1 MGYFGQPSIFATI
14 AKGIFI
20 AVFAYGAFPTIFA
33 ICKPKINVKSYRW
46 ICFLVNFAVYL
57 CFALIG
63 GNYNAAPYLL
73 WTLAFCFIFKR
84 FLPEIEPPIDY
95 SKMEKKSFEEV
106 SSSVPEEV
114 LEQCGSQRGSREG
127 ITRVAESFAKD
138 GKIPL
143 EYVPSLVEEYM
154 KPVNTVAKNQTT
166 EEPVVEVEK
175 ESGVCYCR
183 FCGAKIAEGD
193 IFCRSCGAE
202 LNSATAPK
210 RKHQKAGAERGADY
224 RPFIAIGAIALL
236 ILVALIVIIIILVK
250 ADSSVPMSAQSENSI
265 QTPVPTVISTPEPTP
280 EEPENTIIL
289 FPSPEQ
295 NGVEWPEDMSWT
307 FSPRSGENN
316 GAESWPQY
324 YSAKAAI
331 EQAIQDSGLGSE
343 KTDTYAAAYMEARA
357 NGENDLEAH
366 ITALTTTDVGKC
378 LLGKMEYSQYIYN
391 SALETGVNEYDAKQ
405 LSNQTANTWDLAWRT
420 YTDAR
425 SERAHSHA
433 QAVDSVI
440 WTCFRDPWAD
450 GYSEISK
457 RYSAYLALGYS
468 ADEAFAKIEEERGEL
483 YRLLKEHYEMES
495 IDINDI
501 STIAKQSIT
510 IPEET
515 TIPFNYHEYSR
526 AREQAE
532 ASGQTK
538 EQAHQS
544 AMAMQER
551 T

>member
-20 AVFAYGAFPTIFA
+20 AVLAYGAFPTIFA
-33 ICKPKINVKSYRW
+33 ICKPKINVKSYHW
-46 ICFLVNFAVYL
+46 ICFLVNFVVYL
-57 CFALIG
+57 CFAFIG

-106 SSSVPEEV
+106 FSSVPEEV
-114 LEQCGSQRGSREG
+114 LERCGSQRGSREG

-143 EYVPSLVEEYM
+143 EYVPVLVDEYM
-154 KPVNTVAKNQTT
+154 KPVNTVAKKQTK
-166 EEPVVEVEK
+166 EEPVMEVEK

-193 IFCRSCGAE
+193 KFCCSCGAE

-210 RKHQKAGAERGADY
+210 RKHQKAGAERSTDY

-236 ILVALIVIIIILVK
+236 ILVALIVIIIML
-250 ADSSVPMSAQSENSI
+250 ANSERSMPMSAQSENSI

-280 EEPENTIIL
+280 DEPENTIIL

-295 NGVEWPEDMSWT
+295 NGVEWPENMSWT
-307 FSPRSGENN
+307 FTPWSGENN

-343 KTDTYAAAYMEARA
+343 EKDTYAVAYMAARA
-357 NGENDLEAH
+357 NGENDIEAH
-366 ITALTTTDVGKC
+366 ITALTTTDVDKYF
-378 LLGKMEYSQYIYN
+378 LGKKEYTEYIYN
-391 SALETGVNEYDAKQ
+391 SALESGMSEYDVKQ
-405 LSNQTANTWDLAWRT
+405 LSNQIGNTWNWAWRT

-440 WTCFRDPWAD
+440 WTCFRDPWMD
-450 GYSEISK
+450 GFTGSSN
-457 RYSAYLALGYS
+457 RYSAYLDLGFS
-468 ADEAFAKIEEERGEL
+468 VDEASAKIKEEQEEL
-483 YRLLKEHYEMES
+483 FRLLKEYYEGPGLDVDNIS
-495 IDINDI
+495 IGTGYSI
-501 STIAKQSIT
+501 SVREKEPTSGANTRDAGLNAYLNSLSDAKT
-510 IPEET
+510 
-515 TIPFNYHEYSR
+515 
-526 AREQAE
+526 
-532 ASGQTK
+532 
-538 EQAHQS
+538 
-544 AMAMQER
+544 
-551 T
+551 

>member
-1 MGYFGQPSIFATI
+1 MGYYGQPSIFATI

-20 AVFAYGAFPTIFA
+20 AVLAYGAFPTIFA

-84 FLPEIEPPIDY
+84 FLPEIDPPIDY

-138 GKIPL
+138 GRIPL
-143 EYVPSLVEEYM
+143 EYVPALVEEYM

-250 ADSSVPMSAQSENSI
+250 TDRSVPMSAQSENSI
-265 QTPVPTVISTPEPTP
+265 QTPIPTVISTPEPTP

-295 NGVEWPEDMSWT
+295 NGVEWPENMSWT
-307 FSPRSGENN
+307 FSPWSGVNN

-343 KTDTYAAAYMEARA
+343 KADTYAATYMAARA

-366 ITALTTTDVGKC
+366 ITALTTTDVDKY
-378 LLGKMEYSQYIYN
+378 LLGKREYTKYIYN
-391 SALETGVNEYDAKQ
+391 SASEVGVSESDTKQ
-405 LSNQTANTWDLAWRT
+405 LSDEIKITWDAAINFTWNSAWNS
-420 YTDAR
+420 YTHSRDNRDKNHEQAIETVEWSLFGNENSVKWMEGAR
-425 SERAHSHA
+425 KEKYLECGLSKTEVSE
-433 QAVDSVI
+433 
-440 WTCFRDPWAD
+440 
-450 GYSEISK
+450 K
-457 RYSAYLALGYS
+457 L
-468 ADEAFAKIEEERGEL
+468 EEEREEL
-483 YRLLKEHYEMES
+483 FRILKEYYEGPGLDADK
-495 IDINDI
+495 IDTNVGP
-501 STIAKQSIT
+501 T
-510 IPEET
+510 
-515 TIPFNYHEYSR
+515 
-526 AREQAE
+526 
-532 ASGQTK
+532 
-538 EQAHQS
+538 
-544 AMAMQER
+544 ER
-551 T
+551 G